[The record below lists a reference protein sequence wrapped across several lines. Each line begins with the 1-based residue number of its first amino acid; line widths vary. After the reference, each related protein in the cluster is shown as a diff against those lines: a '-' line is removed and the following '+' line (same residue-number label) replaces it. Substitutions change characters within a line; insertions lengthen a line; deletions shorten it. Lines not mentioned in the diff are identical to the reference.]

1 MGRIQSKRIAANT
14 NVVELLPAAL
24 SSRRENPSIFAGI
37 IVNAI
42 DADATIGD
50 GTGDQI
56 ISVYSD
62 NTGTGTTNLVARFS
76 LILSA
81 TNPHFVLNLG
91 DDGILCHS
99 GLRVECDNWT
109 NLEAF
114 VLYC

>member
-1 MGRIQSKRIAANT
+1 MGRIQSKRITGDT
-14 NVVELLPAAL
+14 NVVELLPASL
-24 SSRRENPSIFAGI
+24 SSRRENPCTFAGI
-37 IVNAI
+37 VVSAI

-56 ISVYSD
+56 ISIYSD
-62 NTGTGTTNLVARFS
+62 NTGTGTTNLVMRIS
-76 LILSA
+76 LIISN
-81 TNPHFVLNLG
+81 TNPHFIFKLG

>member
-1 MGRIQSKRIAANT
+1 MGRIQINRATADT
-14 NVVELLPAAL
+14 NIVELLPSSL
-24 SSRRENPSIFAGI
+24 TSRRENPCVFAGI

-56 ISVYSD
+56 ISIYSD
-62 NTGTGTTNLVARFS
+62 NTGTGTTNLIVRFS

-81 TNPHFVLNLG
+81 TNPHFIVKFG

-109 NLEAF
+109 NIEAF
-114 VLYC
+114 VMYC